1 MADFLI
7 YLIIGVF
14 LALLFFNIYF
24 RVKVFKVYKTLVQ
37 NRIEFDA
44 SHIFNR
50 SKLETEVLPRYPK
63 FQNEILLFIGH
74 IRKSLA
80 IGVILVVCITIIG
93 FILKRI

>member
-1 MADFLI
+1 MVDLLI

-14 LALLFFNIYF
+14 LALLFFNVYF

-37 NRIEFDA
+37 NKIEFDS

-50 SKLETEVLPRYPK
+50 TKLETEVLPKYPK
-63 FQNEILLFIGH
+63 YQNEILLFIGH
-74 IRKSLA
+74 IRKSLT
-80 IGVILVVCITIIG
+80 IGVILVLCITIMG